1 MKVRC
6 SRRIISG
13 LLLIWLGLLQF
24 PLPFALRASGT
35 AASDKDLST
44 PFPCMN
50 RPCGCRSAEECWT
63 SCCCTTKA
71 ERIAF
76 VLDHG
81 LEMPAALADA
91 EESPA
96 PARTCCSAGSEPAC
110 CTSRGDEA
118 DKPYCERPKKPVRK
132 GLVLLSSA
140 LKCKGLTSMLMQ
152 FGGAVV
158 PTAPCTPDLVPVAH
172 RLLALTDD
180 LRTGVTL
187 SPPAPPPRISG

>member
-1 MKVRC
+1 M
-6 SRRIISG
+6 ISG

-24 PLPFALRASGT
+24 PLPFAVRASGT
-35 AASDKDLST
+35 ARSDKDLST

-50 RPCGCRSAEECWT
+50 RPCGCRSAEDCWT

-76 VLDHG
+76 VLDNG
-81 LEMPAALADA
+81 LEMPAALEEA
-91 EESPA
+91 EETPA
-96 PARTCCSAGSEPAC
+96 APRSCCSAGSKVATCELHPDQKEKPAC
-110 CTSRGDEA
+110 A
-118 DKPYCERPKKPVRK
+118 QCERPAKPVRN

-140 LKCKGLTSMLMQ
+140 LKCKGLTSLLVQ

-158 PTAPCTPDLVPVAH
+158 PTAPCAPELVPVAEG
-172 RLLALTDD
+172 LLTLTDD

-187 SPPAPPPRISG
+187 SPPSPPPRLAG